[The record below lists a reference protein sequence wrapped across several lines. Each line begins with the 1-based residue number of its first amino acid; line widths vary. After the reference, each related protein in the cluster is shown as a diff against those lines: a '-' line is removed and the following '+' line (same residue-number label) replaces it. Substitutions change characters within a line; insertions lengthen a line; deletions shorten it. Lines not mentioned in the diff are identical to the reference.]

1 MTSWL
6 ACNTGKDGKTHCIL
20 PSKTLEASVTSLPM
34 KIKYSEQPHF
44 TVHAK
49 KAKEKLL
56 GNRKAEFSFSDIS
69 GDELKQPLTPRIIQ
83 GRIEEERTCYEI
95 RSACETLFEEIAGV
109 AYNQD
114 ERKNLLNFKSIIIQ
128 GPFPWLQRNRVQL
141 IDVHTPHYLT
151 CLCT

>member
-1 MTSWL
+1 MASWL
-6 ACNTGKDGKTHCIL
+6 ACNTGKDGNTHCIL

-34 KIKYSEQPHF
+34 IIKYSKQPHF
-44 TVHAK
+44 SVHVK

-56 GNRKAEFSFSDIS
+56 GNRKAEFSFSETS
-69 GDELKQPLTPRIIQ
+69 GDKMKQALSPRIIQ
-83 GRIEEERTCYEI
+83 GSIEEDRTCYEI

-114 ERKNLLNFKSIIIQ
+114 ERKDLLNFKCIIIQ

-141 IDVHTPHYLT
+141 IDVHNPPYLT
-151 CLCT
+151 CLCN